1 MDSLE
6 VLVGFAT
13 ELRAAGVAVDLSRVA
28 AAAEAIAVMPGDQDL
43 YWPLRTTLCGNPA
56 DLPVFDAVW
65 QAWRADDA
73 ARVDPVEQSAVA
85 PAAPPTVAETAAGQ
99 VDEQAGQAGA
109 DDHELLAG
117 RDVAELTD
125 AQRAEVAALIALLAP
140 TLRLRPVMRRGP
152 ARSGRVDINRTVR
165 LMLRNGGEPSR
176 IILRRRLSR
185 PRRLLFLV
193 DVSGSM
199 TAYHDILLRF
209 AHAAIT
215 AGPAT
220 TEVFA
225 LGTRWTRLTA
235 QMRGLGPDAALRA
248 IAEVDAD
255 WDGGTTLGRALQSF
269 LRQWGGRDVTRSA
282 TVVIGSDGIE
292 FGDQALLP
300 RQVGRLSRIAHVLIW
315 VNPDEADPAFVA
327 LAPALADSLEH
338 VAADR
343 RLSGHSFDSLR
354 QLAEVL
360 AR

>member
-1 MDSLE
+1 M
-6 VLVGFAT
+6 V
-13 ELRAAGVAVDLSRVA
+13 
-28 AAAEAIAVMPGDQDL
+28 P
-43 YWPLRTTLCGNPA
+43 
-56 DLPVFDAVW
+56 
-65 QAWRADDA
+65 
-73 ARVDPVEQSAVA
+73 
-85 PAAPPTVAETAAGQ
+85 APPTVAESRADPAGQ
-99 VDEQAGQAGA
+99 VDGPAGA

-140 TLRLRPVMRRGP
+140 TFRLRPVMRRGP

-165 LMLRNGGEPSR
+165 LMLRNGGELSR
-176 IILRRRLSR
+176 ILLRRRLSR

-269 LRQWGGRDVTRSA
+269 LRQWGGRNVTRSA

-338 VAADR
+338 VAA

-354 QLAEVL
+354 RLAEVL